1 MAYDEKTAERVRK
14 LLSKRIDVV
23 EKKMMGGLCFL
34 VTGGM
39 CCSVSGK
46 GGMLIRVNPE
56 AHARILFEP
65 LVSPVE
71 MRARTMAGFVRV
83 APEGY
88 RSDAALRKWIVV
100 GVEAVS
106 NRATKAMRSRGRR
119 VRTGD
124 SKR

>member
-1 MAYDEKTAERVRK
+1 MAYDEETAERVRK
-14 LLSKRIDVV
+14 LLSNRIDVV

-56 AHARILFEP
+56 AHARMLLEP
-65 LVSPVE
+65 HVSPVE
-71 MRARTMAGFVRV
+71 MRARTMASFVRV

-88 RSDAALRKWIVV
+88 RSDAALRKWIML
-100 GVEAVS
+100 GVKAAS
-106 NRATKAMRSRGRR
+106 NRATKATRSKGRGG
-119 VRTGD
+119 RTA
-124 SKR
+124 SKS